1 MIMKKEI
8 YFLKKW
14 FGNLYQKYYW
24 SIRKKLSKITPSLI
38 KSCDIR
44 KKCDLKMVVITHC
57 AFHYVVIIYTNNK
70 NNEIFD
76 RKQAGWQ
83 AVW

>member
-1 MIMKKEI
+1 
-8 YFLKKW
+8 
-14 FGNLYQKYYW
+14 
-24 SIRKKLSKITPSLI
+24 
-38 KSCDIR
+38 
-44 KKCDLKMVVITHC
+44 MVVITHC

-83 AVW
+83 AV